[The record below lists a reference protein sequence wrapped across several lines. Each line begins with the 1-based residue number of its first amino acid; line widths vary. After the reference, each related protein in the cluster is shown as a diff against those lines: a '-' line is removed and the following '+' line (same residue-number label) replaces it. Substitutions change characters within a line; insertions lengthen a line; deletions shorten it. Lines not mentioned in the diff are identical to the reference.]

1 MTPVMRRW
9 AASLAGAALA
19 VTALAG
25 ISGCGT
31 LGYYWQSTA
40 GHVRLLNASEPVSEV
55 LARPELSA
63 DLRARLLFSQ
73 SIRDYAIR
81 RLHLPDNAS
90 YRRYA
95 DLGRP
100 AAVWNV
106 VAAPELS
113 LDLHTWC
120 FLVVGCV
127 GYRGYYDPLQ
137 ARAEADLLKAQGL
150 ETFVYGVPA
159 YSTLGKVP
167 QRGWLADPLL
177 NTFVTR
183 YSELELARLIIHE
196 LSHQLAFA
204 EGDTVFNE
212 SYATAVER
220 IGSRLWLAEEA
231 SPELRERI
239 ERAEAA
245 AEARRADFRRLAM
258 ATRERLLALY
268 RSPASEADKR
278 AGKAEALA
286 ELRTGYAAL
295 KAEPDG
301 PWHGFAGYDEWFASV
316 NNAQLGVLAAYNA
329 QVSDFERLYERVG
342 RDWPAFY
349 AEVRRLAA
357 LPKAQRDAELARGTA
372 GAPGT
377 PEASLSR

>member
-1 MTPVMRRW
+1 MRPAFRRW
-9 AASLAGAALA
+9 AASLAGATLA
-19 VTALAG
+19 VAALAG

-40 GHVRLLNASEPVSEV
+40 GHVRLLHAAEPVDEV
-55 LARPELSA
+55 LQRPDLST
-63 DLRARLLFSQ
+63 DLRARLVFSQ
-73 SIRDYAIR
+73 KIRDYAIR
-81 RLHLPDNAS
+81 RLHLPDNGS

-100 AAVWNV
+100 HAVWNV

-127 GYRGYYDPLQ
+127 GYRGYYDPAP
-137 ARAEADLLKAQGL
+137 ARAEAEVMKAQGL

-167 QRGWLADPLL
+167 QHGWLADPLL

-183 YSELELARLIIHE
+183 TSELELARLIIHE

-220 IGSRLWLAEEA
+220 IGSRMWLAEEA
-231 SPELRERI
+231 SPELRAKV

-245 AEARRADFRRLAM
+245 AEARRSDFRRLTM

-286 ELRTGYAAL
+286 ALKAEHAAL
-295 KAEPDG
+295 KAAPDG
-301 PWHGFAGYDEWFASV
+301 PWHGYAGYDEWFASV
-316 NNAQLGVLAAYNA
+316 NNAQLGVLGAYNA
-329 QVSDFERLYERVG
+329 QVPDFERLFERVG

-357 LPKAQRDAELARGTA
+357 LPKAQRDAELAR
-372 GAPGT
+372 
-377 PEASLSR
+377 

>member
-1 MTPVMRRW
+1 MSRTGRVALW
-9 AASLAGAALA
+9 LGAA
-19 VTALAG
+19 ALVVATTVG

-40 GHVRLLNASEPVSEV
+40 GHVKILHAAEPVEDV
-55 LARPELSA
+55 LARPDLSA
-63 DLRARLLFSQ
+63 DLRARLAFSQ
-73 SIRDYAIR
+73 KIRDYAVR
-81 RLHLPDNAS
+81 RLHLPDNGS

-100 AAVWNV
+100 HAVWNV

-127 GYRGYYDPLQ
+127 GYRGYYDP
-137 ARAEADLLKAQGL
+137 AEAKAEAEQLKARGL
-150 ETFVYGVPA
+150 DTFVYGVPA

-220 IGSRLWLAEEA
+220 IGSRQWLAEEA
-231 SPELRERI
+231 SPDLRARV

-245 AEARRADFRRLAM
+245 AEARRSDFRRLTM
-258 ATRERLLALY
+258 ATREQLLALY
-268 RSPASEADKR
+268 RSDASEADKR
-278 AGKAEALA
+278 AGKARALA
-286 ELRTGYAAL
+286 ALRAEHAAL
-295 KAEPDG
+295 KASADG
-301 PWHGFAGYDEWFASV
+301 PWRDFAGYDEWFAGV

-329 QVSDFERLYERVG
+329 QVPDFERLFDRVG

-357 LPKAQRDAELARGTA
+357 LPKAQRDAELAR
-372 GAPGT
+372 
-377 PEASLSR
+377 

>member
-1 MTPVMRRW
+1 MKQPLRRW
-9 AASLAGAALA
+9 VASLAGTALA
-19 VTALAG
+19 VAGLLG

-40 GHVRLLNASEPVSEV
+40 GHVRLLNAAEPVDAV
-55 LARPELSA
+55 LQRPDLSA
-63 DLRARLLFSQ
+63 DLRARLVFSQ
-73 SIRDYAIR
+73 KIRDYAIR
-81 RLHLPDNAS
+81 RLHLPDNGS

-127 GYRGYYDPLQ
+127 GYRGYYDPAQ
-137 ARAEADLLKAQGL
+137 ARAEADVMKAQGL

-167 QRGWLADPLL
+167 QHGWLADPLL

-183 YSELELARLIIHE
+183 TSELELARLIIHE

-220 IGSRLWLAEEA
+220 IGSRMWLAEEA
-231 SPELRERI
+231 SPELRDKV

-245 AEARRADFRRLAM
+245 AEARRYDFRRLTM

-268 RSPASEADKR
+268 RSDASVADKR

-286 ELRTGYAAL
+286 ALKAEHAAL
-295 KAEPDG
+295 KAAPDG
-301 PWHGFAGYDEWFASV
+301 PWHGYAGYDDWFAGV

-329 QVSDFERLYERVG
+329 QVPDFERLFERVG
-342 RDWPAFY
+342 RNWPAFY

-357 LPKAQRDAELARGTA
+357 LPKAQRDAELAR
-372 GAPGT
+372 
-377 PEASLSR
+377 